1 MTMTERDGE
10 ARRQSPVLL
19 PGTRRAGLEKDMST
33 VNILSALSNSNQI
46 ITLGLEV
53 AGQLVPLVKGA
64 ITEIKKISSGAKTET
79 YQVVIT
85 ADAAELDAITKL
97 AADDLTALNAELAR
111 LGVPPVPP
119 YDTSTSAA
127 LPAAKPSSKT

>member
-1 MTMTERDGE
+1 
-10 ARRQSPVLL
+10 
-19 PGTRRAGLEKDMST
+19 MST
-33 VNILSALSNSNQI
+33 VNILSALSDSNQI

-119 YDTSTSAA
+119 YDDTSTSAA
-127 LPAAKPSSKT
+127 LPAAKSPNTPSSKI

>member
-1 MTMTERDGE
+1 VKPSY
-10 ARRQSPVLL
+10 SPQK
-19 PGTRRAGLEKDMST
+19 REKSMST
-33 VNILSALSNSNQI
+33 ANILSALSSTNQV

-64 ITEIKKISSGAKTET
+64 ITEIKKISTGAKTET

-111 LGVPPVPP
+111 LGLPSIPP
-119 YDTSTSAA
+119 YDDSSSSNAP
-127 LPAAKPSSKT
+127 LPGAPSSKT

>member
-1 MTMTERDGE
+1 
-10 ARRQSPVLL
+10 
-19 PGTRRAGLEKDMST
+19 MSI
-33 VNILSALSNSNQI
+33 VNILSALSATPSAVTI
-46 ITLGLEV
+46 GLEV

-64 ITEIKKISSGAKTET
+64 VTEIKKISSGAKTET

-111 LGVPPVPP
+111 LGVPPIPP
-119 YDTSTSAA
+119 YDDTSTSVA
-127 LPAAKPSSKT
+127 LPATKSSNTPSSKT

>member
-1 MTMTERDGE
+1 
-10 ARRQSPVLL
+10 
-19 PGTRRAGLEKDMST
+19 MST
-33 VNILSALSNSNQI
+33 VNILSALSGTPSAVTI
-46 ITLGLEV
+46 GLEV

-64 ITEIKKISSGAKTET
+64 ITEIKKISTSAKTES

-111 LGVPPVPP
+111 LGVPPIPP
-119 YDTSTSAA
+119 YDDTSTSAA
-127 LPAAKPSSKT
+127 LPAAKSSNTPSSKT

>member
-1 MTMTERDGE
+1 
-10 ARRQSPVLL
+10 
-19 PGTRRAGLEKDMST
+19 MST
-33 VNILSALSNSNQI
+33 VNILSALSDSNQI

-64 ITEIKKISSGAKTET
+64 ITEIKKSSTGAKTET

>member
-1 MTMTERDGE
+1 VRGVNP
-10 ARRQSPVLL
+10 PVLL
-19 PGTRRAGLEKDMST
+19 PGDAPRGENKDMST
-33 VNILSALSNSNQI
+33 VNILSALSDSNQI

-64 ITEIKKISSGAKTET
+64 ITEIKKISTGAKTET